1 MFVLNKRFQGEL
13 ITPIIAKLLAL
24 LKDYSFEIYQQR
36 RATVGHTFF
45 DAIKNTLVME
55 AKQGAKGDDSYL
67 NSDPVNGDKKHFFSR
82 TGKERKDH
90 LVKRFLLRMQSIHK
104 TMCKTDAYLNLLI
117 DKNGQIVKDSSS
129 FLAGFDKDA
138 DKVSFKVVKN
148 GVKYTHIL
156 TILLISSDS

>member
-1 MFVLNKRFQGEL
+1 MFVLNKRFKPEL
-13 ITPIIAKLLAL
+13 STQITARLLSL
-24 LKDYSFEIYQQR
+24 LKDYSFEIFQQR

-90 LVKRFLLRMQSIHK
+90 LKRFLLRMQSIHK

-156 TILLISSDS
+156 TMLLISSDS

>member
-1 MFVLNKRFQGEL
+1 MFVLNKRFKPEL
-13 ITPIIAKLLAL
+13 STQITAKLLSL
-24 LKDYSFEIYQQR
+24 LKDYSFEIFQQR

-67 NSDPVNGDKKHFFSR
+67 NSDPVNGERKHFFSR

-90 LVKRFLLRMQSIHK
+90 LKRFLLRMQSIHK

-156 TILLISSDS
+156 TMLLISSDS